1 MSNSAI
7 TSLRLGTR
15 GSLLARAQSR
25 LVADSLRQLH
35 PGLRIDEVVYK
46 TTGDAIADRPLHD
59 LGGKGLF
66 TKELEQA
73 LLNREIDFAV
83 HSFKDLPVTLPLV
96 EQANL
101 IIAAVPVRED
111 ARDLLVSGGAK
122 RIADLPP
129 GARVGTGSLRRR
141 CQILACRGD
150 LIVEP
155 VRGNI
160 DTRLRKFRDGHFD
173 AIVLA
178 MAGVRRAGLFDP
190 AIMTPLDESEM
201 LAAPGQGALALQCR
215 RDDSSTADLLAAMND
230 PATAAAVAA
239 ERELVRLLGGDCL
252 SPIAAQ
258 AHASGQ
264 IFRLKAVVGGRGGQ
278 LPVLHAAAEGP
289 DPVSAAKSVYN
300 SLSQHGATRLLH
312 GVDVQE
318 TT

>member
-1 MSNSAI
+1 MGNAAI
-7 TSLRLGTR
+7 TSLRLVTR

-25 LVADSLRQLH
+25 LVAEALRRRH
-35 PGLRIDEVVYK
+35 PGLRIEEVVYK
-46 TTGDAIADRPLHD
+46 TSGDAIADRPLHD

-96 EQANL
+96 EQTNL
-101 IIAAVPVRED
+101 IIAAVPARED
-111 ARDLLVSGGAK
+111 ARDLLVSGAAK
-122 RIADLPP
+122 RIGDLPA

-160 DTRLRKFRDGHFD
+160 DTRLRKLHDGQFE

-178 MAGVRRAGLFDP
+178 MAGIRRAGLFDP
-190 AIMTPLDESEM
+190 AIMTPLDDSEM

-215 RDDSSTADLLAAMND
+215 RDDSPTVNLLGPMND
-230 PATAAAVAA
+230 PVTAAAVAA

-258 AHASGQ
+258 ATATNG
-264 IFRLKAVVGGRGGQ
+264 IFRLKAAVGGHAGQ
-278 LPVLHAAAEGP
+278 LPVLRAAAEG
-289 DPVSAAKSVYN
+289 DNAESAVKSVYDD
-300 SLSQHGATRLLH
+300 LSRQGVTRLLH
-312 GVDVQE
+312 GDDPSRA
-318 TT
+318 T